1 MRLFLVE
8 KIDACGKHDAQY
20 IVQAISE
27 LKALDKVNL
36 SPDDVREMN
45 EPYKQNAFPRYKVT
59 VEEINFN
66 GEGFYVL
73 DC

>member
-8 KIDACGKHDAQY
+8 KIDQCGKHDAQY

-27 LKALDKVNL
+27 LKALDKVGL

-45 EPYKQNAFPRYKVT
+45 QPYKENPFPRYKVT
-59 VEEINFN
+59 VEEIEFN
-66 GEGFYVL
+66 YDGFYVL
-73 DC
+73 D